1 MIKKTLLKSALIVM
15 IGTFFNISAFAG
27 DYPNKPIKLYI
38 GYKAGGGTD
47 TVGRVLAKVM
57 SSELGQQVNI
67 INKPGAG
74 GCVAAMQV
82 SKMKP
87 DGYTLVMDPSS
98 SVTWARHTNPKCKID
113 VSELDYVGTIA
124 QFNFGLVSHVS
135 APYNN
140 IEEFVNWSKG
150 KTVSYVLL
158 SPGSKALM
166 KYIAAE
172 KGIKVNYVPAKGGA
186 DMIKLI
192 LGKQVDMSFSG
203 GIHTRHPDKIKLI
216 ASVASYRHASA
227 PNIRTLKESGL
238 DVEAGAFHFV
248 GGPKGIP
255 AEIVAK
261 LESAMKAASKHSTM
275 KDISNK
281 TKFPIVYNTSKD
293 TANIMKQQDESY
305 RKLTERTGKM

>member
-1 MIKKTLLKSALIVM
+1 MITKTLLKS
-15 IGTFFNISAFAG
+15 TFIFILGSFFSLSAFAG

-98 SVTWARHTNPKCKID
+98 SVTWARHTNPKCKIN

-135 APYNN
+135 ATYNS
-140 IEEFVNWSKG
+140 IDEFVEWSKG

-227 PNIRTLKESGL
+227 PNVKTLKESGI
-238 DVEAGAFHFV
+238 DVQAGAFHFV
-248 GGPKGIP
+248 GGPKGMPSEVI
-255 AEIVAK
+255 AK
-261 LESAMKAASKHSTM
+261 LEAAMKVASKHATI

-281 TKFPIVYNTSKD
+281 TKFPVAYNSSSD
-293 TANIMKQQDESY
+293 TAKIMKQQDESY
-305 RKLTERTGKM
+305 RILTEKTGKM